1 METILELKG
10 ITKRFGSLVA
20 NDHIDFA
27 LKKGT
32 VHAIIGENG
41 AGKSTL
47 MNIISNIYKQ
57 DSGEVYLR
65 GKPVNFK
72 DPMDACIHGI
82 GMVYQEFMLC
92 DRMSVLE
99 NVMLGFEKKKLG
111 IFNSRERARER
122 VEEICATYHFNIP
135 LDARVCDLPVSTLQQ
150 VEIVKVL
157 YRGAEILILDEP
169 TSILTPQGIAG
180 LFEAIRFLTKAGKT
194 VIFITHKLKEVLEIS
209 DYITVLKNG
218 KVAGNVLPA
227 EVDEKSLANMMVGR
241 DVLLTAE
248 KLPKTLGEPVLTVSS
263 LSAKDAAG
271 TMRLKNVSLH
281 IQAGEIVGIAGV
293 ANSGQ
298 RELVE
303 TIFGLTA
310 PEAGAEITF
319 DGKDLTK
326 LTCVQRRCLGIGYV
340 PQDRL
345 GEGVNYGAEIWE
357 SAIMGYHVAHGFK
370 HRALLDYKEIRRFSK
385 KIIADYAVKTPDEK
399 AYVKTLSGGNVQKL
413 IVGREFD
420 QDNKLLI
427 IVDPTRGID
436 IGAIEFIWKKIIAM
450 AAEGA
455 AILLV
460 SHELNEVMEL
470 SDRIMVMYDG
480 ALCDAGRAG
489 ELREDEIGLLMMKG
503 SGDK

>member
-1 METILELKG
+1 METILELKE

-20 NDHIDFA
+20 NDHINFS
-27 LKKGT
+27 LEKGT

-47 MNIISNIYKQ
+47 MNIISNIYQQ
-57 DSGEVYLR
+57 DSGEIWLR
-65 GKPVNFK
+65 GKRVSFK

-92 DRMSVLE
+92 GSMTVLE
-99 NVMLGFEKKKLG
+99 NIMLGFEQKRGGFLSLK
-111 IFNSRERARER
+111 RAREKIQS
-122 VEEICATYHFNIP
+122 ICTTYHFNIP
-135 LDARVCDLPVSTLQQ
+135 LDSRVCDLPVSTLQQ

-157 YRGAEILILDEP
+157 YRGAEILIFDEP
-169 TSILTPQGIAG
+169 TSILTPQGIEG
-180 LFEAIRFLTKAGKT
+180 LFDAIRFLKNSGKT

-209 DYITVLKNG
+209 DKIMVLKNG
-218 KVAGNVLPA
+218 KVVGNVLPS
-227 EVDEKSLANMMVGR
+227 EVDEKTLANMMVGR

-248 KLPKTLGEPVLTVSS
+248 RLPKTLGEPVLRVEN
-263 LSAKDAAG
+263 LSARDASG
-271 TMRLKNVSLH
+271 VLRLKNVSLNVR
-281 IQAGEIVGIAGV
+281 AGEIVGVAGV

-303 TIFGLTA
+303 TIFGLSE
-310 PEAGAEITF
+310 PENGAKILFE
-319 DGKDLTK
+319 GKDISALS
-326 LTCVQRRCLGIGYV
+326 CRERRCLGIGYV

-345 GEGVNYGAEIWE
+345 NEGVNYGAELWE
-357 SAIMGYHVAHGFK
+357 SAIMGYHVAHSFRHK
-370 HRALLDYKEIRRFSK
+370 ALLDYKEIRRFSRK
-385 KIIADYAVKTPDEK
+385 VIEDYAVKTPNEHAK
-399 AYVKTLSGGNVQKL
+399 VKTLSGGNVQKL

-420 QDNKLLI
+420 QKNKLLI
-427 IVDPTRGID
+427 VVDPTRGID
-436 IGAIEFIWKKIIAM
+436 IGAIEFIWKKIIAL

-480 ALCDAGRAG
+480 NLCDAGKAG
-489 ELREDEIGLLMMKG
+489 EISEEKIGLLMMKG
-503 SGDK
+503 KSDQ

>member
-20 NDHIDFA
+20 NDHIDFS
-27 LKKGT
+27 LEKGT

-47 MNIISNIYKQ
+47 MNIISNIYQQ
-57 DSGEVYLR
+57 DSGEIWLHGERVS
-65 GKPVNFK
+65 FK

-92 DRMSVLE
+92 NAMTVLE
-99 NVMLGFEKKKLG
+99 NIMLGFEQKRGGFLSKK
-111 IFNSRERARER
+111 RARDKIEN
-122 VEEICATYHFNIP
+122 ICLTYHFNIP
-135 LDARVCDLPVSTLQQ
+135 LDSRVCDLPVSTLQQ

-157 YRGAEILILDEP
+157 YRGAEILIFDEP
-169 TSILTPQGIAG
+169 TSILTPQGIEG
-180 LFEAIRFLTKAGKT
+180 LFDAIRFLKSSGKT

-209 DYITVLKNG
+209 DKITVLKNG
-218 KVAGNVLPA
+218 KVAGNVLPG
-227 EVDEKSLANMMVGR
+227 EVDEKMLANMMVGR

-248 KLPKTLGEPVLTVSS
+248 KQPKQLGAPVLAVEN
-263 LSAKDAAG
+263 LSARDASG
-271 TMRLKNVSLH
+271 VLRLKNACFNVH
-281 IQAGEIVGIAGV
+281 AGEIVGVAGV

-303 TIFGLTA
+303 TIFGLSE
-310 PEAGAEITF
+310 PENGAKIVFE
-319 DGKDLTK
+319 GKNIGALS
-326 LTCVQRRCLGIGYV
+326 CRERRCLGIGYV

-345 GEGVNYGAEIWE
+345 NEGVNYGAELWE

-385 KIIADYAVKTPDEK
+385 KVIKDYAVKTPDEHAK
-399 AYVKTLSGGNVQKL
+399 VKTLSGGNAQKL

-470 SDRIMVMYDG
+470 SDRILVMYDG
-480 ALCDAGRAG
+480 NLCDAGKAG
-489 ELREDEIGLLMMKG
+489 EATEEEIGLLMMKG
-503 SGDK
+503 KSDQ

>member
-10 ITKRFGSLVA
+10 ITKCFGSLVA
-20 NDHIDFA
+20 NDHIDFS
-27 LKKGT
+27 LEKGT

-47 MNIISNIYKQ
+47 MNIISNIYQQ
-57 DSGEVYLR
+57 DSGEIWLHGERVS
-65 GKPVNFK
+65 FK

-92 DRMSVLE
+92 NAMTVLE
-99 NVMLGFEKKKLG
+99 NIMLSKK
-111 IFNSRERARER
+111 RARDKIEN
-122 VEEICATYHFNIP
+122 ICLTYHFNIP
-135 LDARVCDLPVSTLQQ
+135 LDSRVCDLPVSTLQQ

-157 YRGAEILILDEP
+157 YRGAEILIFDEP
-169 TSILTPQGIAG
+169 TSILTPQGIEG
-180 LFEAIRFLTKAGKT
+180 LFDAIRFLKSSGKT

-209 DYITVLKNG
+209 DKITVLKNG
-218 KVAGNVLPA
+218 KVAGNVLPG
-227 EVDEKSLANMMVGR
+227 EVDEKMLANMMVGR

-248 KLPKTLGEPVLTVSS
+248 KQPKQLGAPVLAVEN
-263 LSAKDAAG
+263 LSARDASG
-271 TMRLKNVSLH
+271 VLRLKLACFNVH
-281 IQAGEIVGIAGV
+281 AGEIVGVAGV

-303 TIFGLTA
+303 TIFGLSE
-310 PEAGAEITF
+310 PENGAKIVFE
-319 DGKDLTK
+319 GKNIGALS
-326 LTCVQRRCLGIGYV
+326 CRERRCLGIGYV

-345 GEGVNYGAEIWE
+345 NEGGNYGAELWE

-370 HRALLDYKEIRRFSK
+370 HRALLDYKEIRRYSK
-385 KIIADYAVKTPDEK
+385 KVIKDYAVKTPDEHAK
-399 AYVKTLSGGNVQKL
+399 VKTLSGGNVQKL

-470 SDRIMVMYDG
+470 SDRILVMYDG
-480 ALCDAGRAG
+480 NLCEAGKAG
-489 ELREDEIGLLMMKG
+489 EATEEEIGLLMMKG
-503 SGDK
+503 KSDQ